1 MAYGVR
7 ISEATNIVGT
17 IQTASGTGT
26 YASDVWSL
34 SSQYGRRF
42 IAYVNIGV
50 IGSSGTVAYTF
61 QVSTTST
68 GTYTSVTGGAI
79 ESNTTG
85 GQTPSVEVDIE
96 QVYNSYPTAK
106 FMRGYLTLGVAGT
119 QTGVV
124 ILSTEMSNMPVGTY
138 NAANALATV
147 VTDA

>member
-79 ESNTTG
+79 ESNIWRTACAA
-85 GQTPSVEVDIE
+85 PASSVA
-96 QVYNSYPTAK
+96 PCGFAP
-106 FMRGYLTLGVAGT
+106 VAGMVSCT
-119 QTGVV
+119 
-124 ILSTEMSNMPVGTY
+124 P
-138 NAANALATV
+138 
-147 VTDA
+147 